1 MDQFAGFEHCVRE
14 NEPLAPYTWLRV
26 GGVAEFFAEPT
37 SVDELTALVKVCR
50 ENEISARLL
59 GGGSNL
65 IVRDSGVA
73 GLVISL
79 AAPAFTE
86 IRHEENRIIAG
97 GGAKLGHVVSVA
109 VREGF
114 AGLEQ
119 LVGVPGSLGGALHGN
134 AGANHVDIGQ
144 WVNSATVLNRSGD
157 TVTYERDH
165 IQFAYR
171 QSSLDELAILEAT
184 LEFEKADPAELTK
197 RMQKLWIIRKGHQP
211 ETGQCTVPVFKDP
224 SGATASQL
232 LSDSGIEGARMG
244 EVEIS
249 SRDPNFIVAHSGAT
263 AADAIRLIDLMHDQ
277 VHERSGVEL
286 ERQVEI
292 W

>member
-1 MDQFAGFEHCVRE
+1 MDQFAGFEHCFRE
-14 NEPLAPYTWLRV
+14 NEPLAPFTWLRV

-37 SVDELTALVKVCR
+37 SVDELAELVRRCR
-50 ENEISARLL
+50 KNYIPARLL

-65 IVRDSGVA
+65 IVRDEGVP

-79 AAPAFTE
+79 AAPAFCS
-86 IRHEENRIIAG
+86 INHEGNRITAG

-119 LVGVPGSLGGALHGN
+119 LVGVPGTLGGALHGN

-144 WVNSATVLNRSGD
+144 WVQAATVMNRSGEI
-157 TVTYERDH
+157 VTYLRDE

-171 QSSLDELAILEAT
+171 QSSLDELVILEAT
-184 LEFEKADPAELTK
+184 LEFEAADPNELTK

-211 ETGQCTVPVFKDP
+211 ESGLCTVAVFKDP
-224 SGATASQL
+224 SGATASSL
-232 LSDSGIEGARMG
+232 LAGSGIEGAKMG
-244 EVEIS
+244 DVEIS
-249 SRDPNFIVAHSGAT
+249 PRDPNFIVAHPGAT
-263 AADAIRLIDLMHDQ
+263 AADAIRLIELMHDQ